1 MKNIIA
7 ISFAALGLL
16 IIVFGHFHYENKL
29 SEINERATKA
39 IELSNEDDLVDEDE
53 KGNVADTTTPS
64 QKDDD
69 TASTEN
75 NEEDSNNTADEN
87 EDVDGEED
95 STNES
100 GLTDEQISWMVA
112 NLPEQLQQKI
122 IKKLFYSETIKIV
135 AMGSESTSPEDNGW
149 PALLNEQLI
158 SAYGE
163 DTFEVTVA
171 SFGKKNSK
179 EVVNEGLYEDV
190 YDSNADIIIFEPFM
204 FRDNGTVRVEHTLEN
219 LTTMVNEIK
228 TELPDVDILIQPSHP
243 IYNAYWYPKEI
254 EALQAY
260 AEEMDYI
267 YLDHWT
273 AWPDH
278 QTQEII
284 QYLLD
289 DGSAPS
295 EKGHE
300 TWAAFLG
307 EYFIAS
313 ESDEQ

>member
-7 ISFAALGLL
+7 IVFAALGLL
-16 IIVFGHFHYENKL
+16 IIVIGHFHYENKL

-39 IELSNEDDLVDEDE
+39 IEMSNEENEKDDSDKDTVD
-53 KGNVADTTTPS
+53 NTPS
-64 QKDDD
+64 SDDD
-69 TASTEN
+69 TESTNKE
-75 NEEDSNNTADEN
+75 EEDSSNKTAENDGDDSTEDDGSTGEGEN
-87 EDVDGEED
+87 E
-95 STNES
+95 SR
-100 GLTDEQISWMVA
+100 LTDEQIAWMVA
-112 NLPEQLQQKI
+112 NLPEQLQKKV

-135 AMGSESTSPEDNGW
+135 AMGSESTSPEDTGW
-149 PALLNEQLI
+149 PALLGEELI

-163 DTFEVTVA
+163 NTFEVTVA
-171 SFGKKNSK
+171 SFGKKNSM
-179 EVVNEGLYEDV
+179 EVVNEAMYEVV
-190 YDSNADIIIFEPFM
+190 YDLNPDIIIFEPFM

-219 LTTMVNEIK
+219 LTTIINDIT
-228 TELPDVDILIQPSHP
+228 TELPDVSFLIQPSHP

-260 AEEMDYI
+260 AEEMNYT
-267 YLDHWT
+267 YLNHWT

-278 QTQEII
+278 QTREIFP
-284 QYLLD
+284 YLNE

-300 TWAAFLG
+300 TWAAFLN

-313 ESDEQ
+313 E